1 MILADPLDVVAGA
14 AIGEPARAAEV
25 HVREPTCILGM
36 ESGVSKIKHRDHR
49 SIAQSHWDPD
59 VAAPQFGLVTDLTK
73 PERDERSAL
82 SHGIATTDLVPAL
95 SRSAEKPSLTRP
107 LFARRTGIQPAAH
120 LADRNFGLSLGLHGA
135 ILLGL
140 MFAAAHVPPAGRSLT
155 YQLIMLPAEPQ
166 PMPARQTSSGPP
178 QPDKAAEQQQPAA
191 AAVTPLEVPAE
202 HPVAPSAEPSRPEAE
217 PRPEPAAP
225 ARPHPPPPV
234 LPGREAGQ
242 RAARSHGPMP
252 SHRAPA
258 HVARPPAAP
267 AAQAPAPASRA
278 PTGSAPPADLARL
291 DPGWMDRVSRWLL
304 DHRSYPEAAR
314 RHGRQGTVVVR
325 FAVDRQGHVLTA
337 SLVQASGSAL
347 LDEAALALVRYA
359 DLPPF
364 PSDMVSGQA
373 VLTAPI
379 RYQLE

>member
-1 MILADPLDVVAGA
+1 MILADPLDAVAGPA
-14 AIGEPARAAEV
+14 FEPARAAEV

-49 SIAQSHWDPD
+49 SLAQSHWDPD
-59 VAAPQFGLVTDLTK
+59 VAAPQFGLVADLTK
-73 PERDERSAL
+73 PERNKRPTACNV
-82 SHGIATTDLVPAL
+82 IATIDLVPAL
-95 SRSAEKPSLTRP
+95 RRSAGKPLLIGP
-107 LFARRTGIQPAAH
+107 LFARRTGVQPAAH
-120 LADRNFGLSLGLHGA
+120 LADRNFGLSLGLHVA

-140 MFAAAHVPPAGRSLT
+140 IFAAAHVPPAGRSPT

-166 PMPARQTSSGPP
+166 PMPARQTSDGSP
-178 QPDKAAEQQQPAA
+178 QPHKAAEQQQPAA
-191 AAVTPLEVPAE
+191 VTPLAVPAE
-202 HPVAPSAEPSRPEAE
+202 HPVAPSAAPSQPKAE
-217 PRPEPAAP
+217 PLPEPAAP

-242 RAARSHGPMP
+242 HTARPHGPVP
-252 SHRAPA
+252 SHRAPS

-267 AAQAPAPASRA
+267 AAQASAPASRA
-278 PTGSAPPADLARL
+278 PTGSAPPADVARL

-337 SLVQASGSAL
+337 SLVQASGSAQ

-359 DLPPF
+359 NLPPF